1 MRRHV
6 DIGRG
11 ARDSGT
17 RAVVVGTW
25 VRARAVTV
33 TGAGVGAGAGAGLDV
48 GGIVRVGAG
57 CIRRPGGGRRRGG
70 GVVVSMASTGRSIVV
85 ADAEDIG
92 AGGGGWQGE
101 SGRRC
106 SPARSHSR
114 NGRRARR
121 GEEEAREQTHGG
133 RGGQGGVRRALGRVA
148 VVEAQA
154 NGKGGGGG
162 GGEEGMGRT
171 RRGGCRQTAGSQQAH
186 AGGAVGP
193 AARGGGLKRRV
204 ATAGT
209 CGEGLGTGRVV
220 TGGRRRQCP
229 LVPGRQAARRRPGRA
244 AQDPHGDREPRA
256 AAPITPPSRVRSP
269 AETCFNAGRGG
280 QRGLARGGA
289 RGPSETLTCPVET
302 ERAARCLAD
311 PRSPR
316 RSPRSPHWRPHA
328 PPGPEPGKSRGQL
341 PPRRSGQLVPHP
353 PSKRRHTPPAAD
365 EQPAEPQPPA
375 VRAVGMPRC
384 LVPTPCRRPR
394 ALGISSPALTLHQ
407 CPPPGPSCT
416 RVAACRLP

>member
-1 MRRHV
+1 M
-6 DIGRG
+6 
-11 ARDSGT
+11 
-17 RAVVVGTW
+17 VGTW

-154 NGKGGGGG
+154 NWWRPRRT
-162 GGEEGMGRT
+162 GRAVAVAVA
-171 RRGGCRQTAGSQQAH
+171 RRGWAGQ
-186 AGGAVGP
+186 GGAAADRQLAPSRRTQAELSGP
-193 AARGGGLKRRV
+193 
-204 ATAGT
+204 
-209 CGEGLGTGRVV
+209 
-220 TGGRRRQCP
+220 
-229 LVPGRQAARRRPGRA
+229 RPG
-244 AQDPHGDREPRA
+244 
-256 AAPITPPSRVRSP
+256 V
-269 AETCFNAGRGG
+269 AG
-280 QRGLARGGA
+280 
-289 RGPSETLTCPVET
+289 
-302 ERAARCLAD
+302 
-311 PRSPR
+311 
-316 RSPRSPHWRPHA
+316 
-328 PPGPEPGKSRGQL
+328 
-341 PPRRSGQLVPHP
+341 
-353 PSKRRHTPPAAD
+353 
-365 EQPAEPQPPA
+365 
-375 VRAVGMPRC
+375 
-384 LVPTPCRRPR
+384 
-394 ALGISSPALTLHQ
+394 
-407 CPPPGPSCT
+407 
-416 RVAACRLP
+416 